1 MCWGFYGLLLFF
13 LLIFLLWLGSWKENR
28 VPILGSLDN
37 HMLTEQERGRGTA
50 EFNFL

>member
-1 MCWGFYGLLLFF
+1 VLGFLWFVVVF